1 MGVQSF
7 YRRADWKS
15 RFIMT
20 RQILSS
26 RSAVTAA
33 LVIAGLFMAAC
44 GTKLTGKYSSSST
57 LLGSNLLEVEF
68 KSGNKANFSAAG
80 SPAMEMD
87 YEVSGKEVKLK
98 TGPATMVATLT
109 DDGCLDFGGV
119 LGKLCKQTKQ

>member
-1 MGVQSF
+1 
-7 YRRADWKS
+7 
-15 RFIMT
+15 
-20 RQILSS
+20 
-26 RSAVTAA
+26 
-33 LVIAGLFMAAC
+33 MAAC

-80 SPAMEMD
+80 SPATEMD

-109 DDGCLDFGGV
+109 DDGCLDFGSTF
-119 LGKLCKQTKQ
+119 GKLCKQTK